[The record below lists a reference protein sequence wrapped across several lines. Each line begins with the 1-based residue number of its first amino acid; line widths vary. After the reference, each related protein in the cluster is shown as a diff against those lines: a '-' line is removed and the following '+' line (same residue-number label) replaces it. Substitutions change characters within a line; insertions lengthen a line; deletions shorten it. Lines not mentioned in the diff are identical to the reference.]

1 MDDRGCQ
8 AVEKLN
14 PMPTGQ
20 LKCSRGDGYHNT
32 VRMLKRALFLTHPP
46 RRAKTR
52 LSPTNAALPYPV
64 ANKRRFTSY
73 VSRM

>member
-1 MDDRGCQ
+1 MDGRGWQ

-20 LKCSRGDGYHNT
+20 LKCSEEMDITIPSGCSKGRCLSPT
-32 VRMLKRALFLTHPP
+32 P
-46 RRAKTR
+46 RRAKSR
-52 LSPTNAALPYPV
+52 LSPTKATLPYLV